1 METGSVLLRS
11 GDDVKKANTDVSV
24 RLNTSTAT
32 RGGTSN
38 EFSRHPTRSQSQL
51 LPIRG
56 PPKFSR
62 HTEIFDRSSGAC
74 RVQSIA

>member
-1 METGSVLLRS
+1 MGEIVETGSVLLRS
-11 GDDVKKANTDVSV
+11 GDDVKKANADILV

-38 EFSRHPTRSQSQL
+38 EFNQHPTHSQSQL

-56 PPKFSR
+56 
-62 HTEIFDRSSGAC
+62 RS
-74 RVQSIA
+74 